1 MMMILQGENFCFE
14 LLLYLDI
21 KSGTT
26 ADPNFSLFKLFQRL
40 QNIDHN
46 IYARFNLI
54 VARRRQWVHS
64 QRHEEAQCEKF

>member
-14 LLLYLDI
+14 LLLYLDF
-21 KSGTT
+21 KCRTT
-26 ADPNFSLFKLFQRL
+26 ADPNFSLFKLFERL

-54 VARRRQWVHS
+54 VARHRQWVHS
-64 QRHEEAQCEKF
+64 QQHKEAAM